1 MEFPATGS
9 AKLYG
14 QKQNKSDTV
23 VIAQMF
29 PVGWSRLP
37 RHALSERSRDGF
49 AREMTRMGAHVRLA
63 SAEARKGFLAVER
76 KELGLG

>member
-1 MEFPATGS
+1 
-9 AKLYG
+9 
-14 QKQNKSDTV
+14 
-23 VIAQMF
+23 MF

-37 RHALSERSRDGF
+37 RDALSERSRDGF

-63 SAEARKGFLAVER
+63 SAEGRKGFLAVER